1 MSVVEDAQQIVGHM
15 LLSAIRALVK
25 VMEEDADVFKVVDEL
40 RAVELEVHNA
50 RRELEKVIFGG

>member
-1 MSVVEDAQQIVGHM
+1 VSVVEDAQQIVGHM